1 MSCEYRGSVVS
12 CKFLC
17 QLCLF
22 AISCVL
28 MDNAL
33 RGRLVNGLDSREVSR
48 FDSFL
53 IAGLQRF
60 IKTTDSSLQS
70 GLVHAISEVFTNGSL
85 RTLHSGLD
93 VCQSISPPVRFARTV
108 SRYER
113 STFYHKE
120 SHNAR
125 IIFAFFHL
133 FLKENRRMRFC
144 ITWKRECSPKSSQ
157 LRCNSLI
164 DIPESGHYN
173 RGRWLA
179 LERNEC

>member
-12 CKFLC
+12 SCALLC

-22 AISCVL
+22 AICSVL
-28 MDNAL
+28 VDNAL
-33 RGRLVNGLDSREVSR
+33 RGRLVNGLDSREICR
-48 FDSFL
+48 FNSIL

-60 IKTTDSSLQS
+60 IKTTDGSLEF

-93 VCQSISPPVRFARTV
+93 VCQSISPPVRFARSV

-120 SHNAR
+120 FHIAR
-125 IIFAFFHL
+125 IIFAIFHL
-133 FLKENRRMRFC
+133 FSGYYELEVRDFPLHVLVRRAYTQRNRNAY
-144 ITWKRECSPKSSQ
+144 REK
-157 LRCNSLI
+157 
-164 DIPESGHYN
+164 
-173 RGRWLA
+173 
-179 LERNEC
+179 